1 MAKIRVGV
9 LRGGPSTEYDVS
21 LKTGGSVL
29 KYLSRDKYQARDIL
43 LSRDG
48 VWNID
53 GLPTHVHRLH
63 HTVDVI
69 FNALHG
75 TFGEDGGV
83 QRLLDE
89 VHVPYTG
96 SGAYASAL
104 AMNKALAKEHFSSA
118 GLKVPRHI
126 IVKDGDAED
135 RAAEKIFRTMAPPWV
150 VKPLDNGSSVGVR
163 VVRTILDLSIAL
175 RDSFAISPTALV
187 EEYIRGKE
195 ATCGVV
201 EGYRGQEVYALFPV
215 EIVPPTDKSFFDYEA
230 KYSGISREL
239 CPGRFSEKEKEVL
252 QNMAVAAHKTLGL
265 SHYSRS
271 DFMIHPTR
279 GIFILETNNL
289 PGLTEESLLPK
300 SLAAVGAPYE
310 HFLDHVVTLALTQ
323 K

>member
-9 LRGGPSTEYDVS
+9 LRGGPSAEYEVS

-29 KYLSRDKYQARDIL
+29 AHLPREKYQPHDIL
-43 LSRDG
+43 LTRDG
-48 VWNID
+48 VWHSN
-53 GLPTHVHRLH
+53 GLPTQPARLV

-75 TFGEDGGV
+75 TYGEDGGV
-83 QRLLDE
+83 QRVLDS
-89 VHVPYTG
+89 VKIPYTG
-96 SGAYASAL
+96 SGAYASAI
-104 AMNKALAKEHFSSA
+104 AMNKAVAKEHFASA

-126 IVKDGDAED
+126 TVRDGDAED
-135 RAAEKIFRTMAPPWV
+135 RVAQNVFRTMAPPWV
-150 VKPLDNGSSVGVR
+150 VKPLDNGSSVGVKIAK
-163 VVRTILDLSIAL
+163 TIQELASAL
-175 RDSFAISPTALV
+175 REALTISSTALV

-215 EIVPPTDKSFFDYEA
+215 EIIPPTDKPFFDYEA

-239 CPGRFSEKEKEVL
+239 CPGRFSEREKEIL
-252 QNMAVAAHKTLGL
+252 QNMAITAHKSLGL

-271 DFMIHPTR
+271 DFMLHPTR

-289 PGLTEESLLPK
+289 PGLTQESLLPK

-310 HFLDHVVTLALTQ
+310 HFLDHIVTLALSRR
-323 K
+323 